1 MTKDR
6 ATEAWEEHK
15 DFYNTFDVIITSDT
29 APLSRIFLQNGFKG
43 KIIVYICNRF
53 DYGDSLDILNP
64 FPDKEYYELMKW
76 SATEK
81 NVWIVANNIFES
93 VYAMGK
99 GTVVH
104 TIINPVSKPYYS
116 MVDFTNPTESSYDGE
131 KVNFMLF
138 DEEGH
143 MAGEYTKRRWSMI
156 KGNIINNKSGYYVP
170 TYTND
175 AICHLRDLCLN
186 KGIDVKTGRYKD
198 KDALAHFKAVI
209 HLPYTWNSIAL
220 WDALSCGV
228 AYYVPSKEF
237 MHNLLKKKDYW
248 FQNMSYCEDNLGLC
262 EFYREKNSKF
272 IKYFSSF
279 EELHSIDINTDEVYQ
294 QAEELFNQNQ
304 QKWINILN
312 S

>member
-1 MTKDR
+1 MKILHLTFHIGTANAIQSVLDLPGIDLTTKIVTSGDDGYFYNMTKER
-6 ATEAWEEHK
+6 AYEAWEEHK

-43 KIIVYICNRF
+43 KVIVYICNRF
-53 DYGDSLDILNP
+53 DYGDTKDP
-64 FPDKEYYELMKW
+64 KVFPDKEYYELMKW

-93 VYAMGK
+93 VYAMSK

-104 TIINPVSKPYYS
+104 TIINPVSKPYY
-116 MVDFTNPTESSYDGE
+116 NSSSKE
-131 KVNFMLF
+131 
-138 DEEGH
+138 
-143 MAGEYTKRRWSMI
+143 
-156 KGNIINNKSGYYVP
+156 GYYIP
-170 TYTND
+170 TYLND
-175 AICHLRDLCLN
+175 SMLKLHFICLE
-186 KGIDVKTGRYKD
+186 KGIQVWTGRYKD

-228 AYYVPSKEF
+228 AYYVPTQGFLLE
-237 MHNLLKKKDYW
+237 LLKIKDYW
-248 FQNMSYCEDNLGLC
+248 FQDMHWCKENLGLC

-272 IKYFSSF
+272 IKYFNSF
-279 EELHSIDINTDEVYQ
+279 DDIRPIEINSEEVYQ

>member
-1 MTKDR
+1 MKILHLTFHIGTANAIQSVLDLPDIDLTTKIVTSGQDGYFYNMTKER
-6 ATEAWEEHK
+6 ATEAWKEHK
-15 DFYNTFDVIITSDT
+15 DFYNQFDIIITSDT

-43 KIIVYICNRF
+43 KVIVYICNRF
-53 DYGDSLDILNP
+53 DYGDSLDSEI

-93 VYAMGK
+93 VYAMSK

-104 TIINPVSKPYYS
+104 TIINPVSKPYY
-116 MVDFTNPTESSYDGE
+116 VKE
-131 KVNFMLF
+131 KS
-138 DEEGH
+138 
-143 MAGEYTKRRWSMI
+143 R
-156 KGNIINNKSGYYVP
+156 YYVP
-170 TYTND
+170 TYSND
-175 AICHLRDLCLN
+175 TLFHLSYRCLN
-186 KGIDVKTGRYKD
+186 KWIDATTGRYKD
-198 KDALAHFKAVI
+198 KDTLAHFKAVI

-237 MHNLLKKKDYW
+237 LLELLKEKGYW
-248 FQNMSYCEDNLGLC
+248 FQDMSYCKDNLGLC

-272 IKYFSSF
+272 IKYFNSF
-279 EELHSIDINTDEVYQ
+279 DDIRPISINSDEVYQ